1 MPRPIVKG
9 PHIRPQ
15 NQRASSAR
23 GRSLACPIHLIYP
36 LRSTGPPP
44 TQAALSLSASRTRPT
59 RRRNRS
65 VGPRDTWSSR
75 APPPRLSLLL
85 TLSPPL
91 PFPSSPSALL
101 RENSSD
107 IYQRTQNHP
116 SPLSCSQSQS
126 GGAEP
131 CGVDKPKPWGRGRVG
146 WLRRRRRHAGLRL
159 GENSATGVCVTVW
172 C

>member
-23 GRSLACPIHLIYP
+23 GRSLACPIHLIPSAPRAHP
-36 LRSTGPPP
+36 LHKP
-44 TQAALSLSASRTRPT
+44 LSLSRPPPPGPT